1 MLTPLWLAVAGLP
14 VFQHPLPE
22 APHRPAAIALAM
34 GEVSLRRPCLRLAC
48 PAPEW
53 QPPTPARTYAYRDAG
68 EQPVRRALLPGAP
81 RPGRRALPAPARP
94 DWVAPYAGL
103 DRVGGRYGRR
113 VVDTAATDVEIEV
126 GTGYR
131 WQPYVDNGGADTG
144 PVARGQIRLR
154 QKLGE
159 RAELQQQTRVE
170 SGRDNTFVRNSLGV
184 AVELKPQWRLRSD
197 VEIRHDTAADGG
209 DGRTDAEGSVR
220 VQYAF

>member
-1 MLTPLWLAVAGLP
+1 MLASLWLAVAGLP
-14 VFQHPLPE
+14 VFQQPLAE
-22 APHRPAAIALAM
+22 APQRPAAIALAA
-34 GEVSLRRPCLRLAC
+34 GDVSLRRPCLQLNC
-48 PAPEW
+48 PAAEW
-53 QPPTPARTYAYRDAG
+53 QPPAPARTYAYRGSSD
-68 EQPVRRALLPGAP
+68 QPARRALLPGAP
-81 RPGRRALPAPARP
+81 TPGTRTLPAPGRN

-113 VVDTAATDVEIEV
+113 VVDKPNTDIEIEV

-131 WQPYVDNGGADTG
+131 WQPYVDNGSADTG

-159 RAELQQQTRVE
+159 HAELRQQTRVE

-184 AVELKPQWRLRSD
+184 AVELKPQWTLRSD
-197 VEIRHDTAADGG
+197 VEMRHDTAADGG
-209 DGRTDAEGSVR
+209 NGQTRTEGSVR